1 MPSLEALCAHEEDI
15 FDPEI
20 HLDYSPAENV
30 FSLADLGIEEHEYTT
45 PIAGCTPFK
54 LLSMEGV
61 MAYRRAL
68 LRKEVFDE
76 CAGYP
81 FPGTVTLRNVAKVS
95 KFVFDV
101 WTHPRTVS
109 IISDALGIK
118 VEAIMP
124 TEIGHTNIQ
133 VSGPGD
139 VLDQLSVQP
148 SQEALPLTDEEEAYD
163 PLSGSSVIPW
173 HVDSYPYVCIVMLS
187 DTTHMKGG
195 ETYISG
201 KDIQAVSERTKS
213 CQWSVYRLRKMR
225 AEIDA
230 ALAEIDRTAQ
240 AGHTFIH
247 QETEN
252 LCEELSKYAKRT
264 ARQMVDPEIRD
275 DLARKYGAHGI
286 ANASNYW
293 QTVRSV
299 PQAEV
304 MIADATKFAEDNMP
318 RMKNYTLDWCQ
329 TRARIQRG
337 SRERG
342 TNGLIVWD
350 EKVDYF
356 LGDELE
362 AQGLNEI
369 LFAENWANN
378 PTQVKCDESKPTCTR
393 CSKRQ
398 SSCTYGKKLEWRN
411 NTAGRSKFIAKRAI
425 ADQSKDQ
432 AIHIPDSTFS
442 EHLEPN
448 DMVLGSLELPQFMNA
463 STVLTELAQ
472 WDEQFASTSAIGMT
486 AAPDDM
492 ACIYQMPGPPEITP
506 LAWHEQ
512 SSTHFATD
520 PVAEISVPTQYG
532 SIPADF
538 DLSTD
543 RRNALMDFYFQKVA
557 PIFSCYDGGKNPFH
571 HLVAQV
577 WYRSKQS
584 SAEYLVSSIQSLA
597 AVFHAKDEPSRCTEV
612 FFLQRRTQEQ
622 LEQVPESQRHG
633 SKYLFALVLLSIS
646 FMYSQDVPS
655 SFKALEMLRDIL
667 QHEATEDT
675 SRISQLQDR
684 ELRFFW
690 GLQVYC
696 EVFFACTDEFY
707 CLPSIPMQI
716 LGAETKTRI
725 YPHPFTGVANSISS
739 ALLEVIQL
747 VRRQRKLARSHAFA
761 SRKYLD
767 AIQSLME
774 EAAILEERVYT
785 QAIPSIDDIEDPKD
799 PLTPLEHLVKMAE
812 CNHQTALLQIYRV
825 FPDVLVKRLRN
836 SAGQDE
842 MPVTDSTMERH
853 CLSMAMHIID
863 TLSSIPNSSSTTP
876 FQTVLLLS
884 TSSELG
890 LRSGSPSIIS
900 GSPPGTSLLDNLA
913 TACELPLSMDP
924 DELERNLRISGAREF
939 VVKRLYESQQFIPG
953 DRLPKLLNIVQKV
966 WALLD
971 DNQRQETIY
980 WYDVVMQ

>member
-1 MPSLEALCAHEEDI
+1 MQGQTCLSSCYLE
-15 FDPEI
+15 
-20 HLDYSPAENV
+20 N
-30 FSLADLGIEEHEYTT
+30 
-45 PIAGCTPFK
+45 
-54 LLSMEGV
+54 
-61 MAYRRAL
+61 
-68 LRKEVFDE
+68 
-76 CAGYP
+76 
-81 FPGTVTLRNVAKVS
+81 
-95 KFVFDV
+95 
-101 WTHPRTVS
+101 
-109 IISDALGIK
+109 
-118 VEAIMP
+118 
-124 TEIGHTNIQ
+124 
-133 VSGPGD
+133 
-139 VLDQLSVQP
+139 
-148 SQEALPLTDEEEAYD
+148 
-163 PLSGSSVIPW
+163 
-173 HVDSYPYVCIVMLS
+173 
-187 DTTHMKGG
+187 
-195 ETYISG
+195 
-201 KDIQAVSERTKS
+201 
-213 CQWSVYRLRKMR
+213 
-225 AEIDA
+225 
-230 ALAEIDRTAQ
+230 
-240 AGHTFIH
+240 
-247 QETEN
+247 
-252 LCEELSKYAKRT
+252 
-264 ARQMVDPEIRD
+264 
-275 DLARKYGAHGI
+275 
-286 ANASNYW
+286 
-293 QTVRSV
+293 
-299 PQAEV
+299 
-304 MIADATKFAEDNMP
+304 
-318 RMKNYTLDWCQ
+318 
-329 TRARIQRG
+329 
-337 SRERG
+337 
-342 TNGLIVWD
+342 
-350 EKVDYF
+350 
-356 LGDELE
+356 
-362 AQGLNEI
+362 
-369 LFAENWANN
+369 AENWANN

-411 NTAGRSKFIAKRAI
+411 NTAGRSKLIARRAV

-432 AIHIPDSTFS
+432 AIHIPDSTFF
-442 EHLEPN
+442 EHLEPH
-448 DMVLGSLELPQFMNA
+448 DMVFGSLELPQFMNA

-472 WDEQFASTSAIGMT
+472 WDEQFASTSAIEMT

-492 ACIYQMPGPPEITP
+492 ACIYQTPGPPEMTP

-577 WYRSKQS
+577 WYRSNQS

-597 AVFHAKDEPSRCTEV
+597 AVFHAKDEPSRRTEV

-655 SFKALEMLRDIL
+655 SFKALKMLRDIL

-696 EVFFACTDEFY
+696 EVFFACTDEVY
-707 CLPSIPMQI
+707 CPPSIPMQV
-716 LGAETKTRI
+716 LGAKNDVKTRI

-747 VRRQRKLARSHAFA
+747 VRRQRKLAKSHAFA

-774 EAAILEERVYT
+774 EAVILEERVYT

-853 CLSMAMHIID
+853 CLSMALHIID

-890 LRSGSPSIIS
+890 LRSGSPSVIS
-900 GSPPGTSLLDNLA
+900 CSPPGTSLLDNLA
-913 TACELPLSMDP
+913 TACKLPLSMDL
-924 DELERNLRISGAREF
+924 DELERNLRIFGAREF
-939 VVKRLYESQQFIPG
+939 VVKRLHESQQSIPG

>member
-45 PIAGCTPFK
+45 PMAGCTPFK

-201 KDIQAVSERTKS
+201 KDIQAVKGPSLGTAVVLQGGQVRHLAARTFGSAERITTITS
-213 CQWSVYRLRKMR
+213 FRAAEVGRFDDSRLANLRAYDNLPELYSQWSVYRLRKMR

-286 ANASNYW
+286 AKASNYW

-299 PQAEV
+299 PQAKV

-369 LFAENWANN
+369 LLYWME
-378 PTQVKCDESKPTCTR
+378 
-393 CSKRQ
+393 
-398 SSCTYGKKLEWRN
+398 
-411 NTAGRSKFIAKRAI
+411 
-425 ADQSKDQ
+425 
-432 AIHIPDSTFS
+432 
-442 EHLEPN
+442 
-448 DMVLGSLELPQFMNA
+448 
-463 STVLTELAQ
+463 
-472 WDEQFASTSAIGMT
+472 
-486 AAPDDM
+486 
-492 ACIYQMPGPPEITP
+492 
-506 LAWHEQ
+506 
-512 SSTHFATD
+512 
-520 PVAEISVPTQYG
+520 
-532 SIPADF
+532 
-538 DLSTD
+538 
-543 RRNALMDFYFQKVA
+543 
-557 PIFSCYDGGKNPFH
+557 
-571 HLVAQV
+571 
-577 WYRSKQS
+577 
-584 SAEYLVSSIQSLA
+584 
-597 AVFHAKDEPSRCTEV
+597 
-612 FFLQRRTQEQ
+612 
-622 LEQVPESQRHG
+622 
-633 SKYLFALVLLSIS
+633 
-646 FMYSQDVPS
+646 
-655 SFKALEMLRDIL
+655 
-667 QHEATEDT
+667 
-675 SRISQLQDR
+675 
-684 ELRFFW
+684 
-690 GLQVYC
+690 
-696 EVFFACTDEFY
+696 
-707 CLPSIPMQI
+707 
-716 LGAETKTRI
+716 KT
-725 YPHPFTGVANSISS
+725 G
-739 ALLEVIQL
+739 
-747 VRRQRKLARSHAFA
+747 
-761 SRKYLD
+761 
-767 AIQSLME
+767 LME
-774 EAAILEERVYT
+774 
-785 QAIPSIDDIEDPKD
+785 
-799 PLTPLEHLVKMAE
+799 
-812 CNHQTALLQIYRV
+812 
-825 FPDVLVKRLRN
+825 
-836 SAGQDE
+836 
-842 MPVTDSTMERH
+842 
-853 CLSMAMHIID
+853 
-863 TLSSIPNSSSTTP
+863 
-876 FQTVLLLS
+876 
-884 TSSELG
+884 
-890 LRSGSPSIIS
+890 
-900 GSPPGTSLLDNLA
+900 
-913 TACELPLSMDP
+913 
-924 DELERNLRISGAREF
+924 
-939 VVKRLYESQQFIPG
+939 
-953 DRLPKLLNIVQKV
+953 
-966 WALLD
+966 
-971 DNQRQETIY
+971 
-980 WYDVVMQ
+980 VVMES